1 MGSMLSRHPKPE
13 AGSNHSEVSRRDVFA
28 LAALGLVAGAPRLA
42 RAAAAPQGQ
51 LTWALHVSVPPT
63 WLDPADTLGIIS
75 PFMLLYALHDA
86 IVKPMPDALYSPS
99 LAQSW
104 SKSEDDLTYEFVLRE
119 GVKFHD

>member
-1 MGSMLSRHPKPE
+1 MH
-13 AGSNHSEVSRRDVFA
+13 VTRREVFA

-42 RAAAAPQGQ
+42 SAAAPQGQ

-86 IVKPMPDALYSPS
+86 MVKPMPDQLYSPS

-104 SKSEDDLTYEFVLRE
+104 SKSEDDLT
-119 GVKFHD
+119 